1 MNRLYQKSELG
12 FALCWIAVYVA
23 GASIA
28 DAVSEKIGVAKLIT
42 FIFLF
47 LLSGTAFVWLKKQN
61 LFFRYGLCRTG
72 IPAKKFLYYIPLVI
86 LMSCNL
92 WHGTAWNLP
101 LSETLLYFGSMLL
114 VGFLEELIF
123 RGFLFRAMSRDNV
136 KCAMIVSSVTF
147 GIGHVVNL
155 FNGSGAE
162 LIPNL
167 CQVISA
173 VFFGFL
179 FVILYHRG
187 KSLLPCIVTHSVL
200 NALSTFANE
209 ADMTLQ
215 RQVLDSVLLTII
227 AVVYTLVLLK
237 ILPASIE
244 AENS

>member
-1 MNRLYQKSELG
+1 MNRVYQKSELG

-47 LLSGTAFVWLKKQN
+47 LLSGTAFVWLKKQK

-72 IPAKKFLYYIPLVI
+72 
-86 LMSCNL
+86 
-92 WHGTAWNLP
+92 
-101 LSETLLYFGSMLL
+101 
-114 VGFLEELIF
+114 
-123 RGFLFRAMSRDNV
+123 
-136 KCAMIVSSVTF
+136 
-147 GIGHVVNL
+147 
-155 FNGSGAE
+155 
-162 LIPNL
+162 
-167 CQVISA
+167 
-173 VFFGFL
+173 

-227 AVVYTLVLLK
+227 AVVYTWVLLK
-237 ILPASIE
+237 TLPASQE
-244 AENS
+244 AENC